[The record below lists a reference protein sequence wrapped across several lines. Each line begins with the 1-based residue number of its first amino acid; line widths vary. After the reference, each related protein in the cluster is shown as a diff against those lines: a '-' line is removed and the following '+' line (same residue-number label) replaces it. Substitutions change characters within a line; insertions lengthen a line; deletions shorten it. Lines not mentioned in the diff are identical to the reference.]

1 MILSNFVI
9 SVIIGFCLGV
19 AASEFVDYMGKKGDK
34 DG

>member
-19 AASEFVDYMGKKGDK
+19 AVNEFVDYMGKKGDK